1 MPSKLGFGNSRTP
14 MTKKASYGSAM
25 HYKNPVKLTEN
36 AKTKIMASDANPEFK
51 AAISKA
57 TVAKMYGKSPAKKY
71 DKSPVKK
78 DTGEVVSKNSP
89 GPGWTKTKGTNIWAP
104 PVADKQMLGQKKGRL
119 MKDSIKKVARP
130 SKKSTITDNTEM
142 KPPYKKPVGPRA

>member
-51 AAISKA
+51 AAISK
-57 TVAKMYGKSPAKKY
+57 TSVAKMYGKSPAKMY

-78 DTGEVVSKNSP
+78 DAGEVVSKNSP
-89 GPGWTKTKGTNIWAP
+89 GSGWTKTKGTNIWAP
-104 PVADKQMLGQKKGRL
+104 PTVKMGYSQK
-119 MKDSIKKVARP
+119 MTKVKRK
-130 SKKSTITDNTEM
+130 STEKNSTITDETKM
-142 KPPYKKPVGPRA
+142 KVPYKKPVGPRA

>member
-1 MPSKLGFGNSRTP
+1 MKTP
-14 MTKKASYGSAM
+14 Y
-25 HYKNPVKLTEN
+25 
-36 AKTKIMASDANPEFK
+36 
-51 AAISKA
+51 
-57 TVAKMYGKSPAKKY
+57 KMYGKSPMMKALIGKQNNLPEELKAKIITSPAKMY

-89 GPGWTKTKGTNIWAP
+89 GAGWTKTKGTNIWAP
-104 PVADKQMLGQKKGRL
+104 PVTDKKMFGQKKGKL

-130 SKKSTITDNTEM
+130 SKKRTITDNKSM

>member
-57 TVAKMYGKSPAKKY
+57 SVAKMYGKSPAKMY

-104 PVADKQMLGQKKGRL
+104 PTVKMGYSQK
-119 MKDSIKKVARP
+119 MTKVKRK
-130 SKKSTITDNTEM
+130 STEKNSTITDETKM
-142 KPPYKKPVGPRA
+142 KVPYKKPVGPRA